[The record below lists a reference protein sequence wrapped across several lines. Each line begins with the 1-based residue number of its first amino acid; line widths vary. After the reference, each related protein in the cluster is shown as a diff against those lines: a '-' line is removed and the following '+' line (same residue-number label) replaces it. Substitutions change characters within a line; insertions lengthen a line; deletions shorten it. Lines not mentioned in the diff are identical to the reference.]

1 MKCSKIIGISFFI
14 LLISVSAFIGI
25 KATAWVEGVSHPAHE
40 IFGDN
45 SGLTEDA
52 TFPDLYYYFEQN
64 LEAFGQVTAGT
75 KFYVGGAEFT
85 SQRLYLVG
93 GAEFTSA
100 GIGQTGASNFAI
112 KTNNTDRLTVTSDG
126 LVGIG
131 TSTPAA
137 NTRLHVRGTAYGVRG
152 EGTSWGGFFTTAT
165 QSGRSYVGY
174 GNYGLYSYG
183 NSYGIYS
190 YGGTAGGYFYDS
202 GRTSN
207 ATLLTEITVFIQVL
221 AL

>member
-75 KFYVGGAEFT
+75 KFY
-85 SQRLYLVG
+85 VG